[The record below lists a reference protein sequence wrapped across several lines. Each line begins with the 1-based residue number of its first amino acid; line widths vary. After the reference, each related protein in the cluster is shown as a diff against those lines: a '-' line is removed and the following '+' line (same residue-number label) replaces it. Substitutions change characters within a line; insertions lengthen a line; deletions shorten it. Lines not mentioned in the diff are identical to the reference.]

1 VRLLSRPLL
10 SGAASAL
17 LVAGIITG
25 VTLPGE
31 PAAPPVEVPQ
41 FPVVEQQQPAAAPPA
56 PIVTTPP
63 ITGKQIAA
71 GAVAPARER
80 ATALIE
86 KARAAAEADVD
97 NNEDEWGSN
106 IGRLREKIREACKE
120 GRIRGAFCTG
130 L

>member
-1 VRLLSRPLL
+1 MRLLSRPLL

-17 LVAGIITG
+17 LVAGIVTA
-25 VTLPGE
+25 VTLPGK

-41 FPVVEQQQPAAAPPA
+41 FPAVEQQQPVAAPPS

-71 GAVAPARER
+71 AAVAPARER
-80 ATALIE
+80 ANALIE
-86 KARAAAEADVD
+86 KARAAAGADVD

-120 GRIRGAFCTG
+120 GRIRGPFCSG